1 MRIRFGL
8 SAALTLVLTAL
19 SGGSARAQ
27 QTTGSV
33 AGGARDQT
41 GGVLPGVSVELS
53 IGTAITRSTETD
65 GNGRYRFDDVPQ
77 GTYVVT
83 FHLLNFGELERRDV
97 VVSAGQVTAVD
108 GVLALSLNADVVVTG
123 KRSFVN
129 LADADNPAENLI
141 GVAQSASQGAITA
154 RQLEVRPVL
163 RAGDQYFLRG
173 FNLDHHVAAPFGC
186 VLMCRSQSVP
196 RFHGSAFWVPSL

>member
-1 MRIRFGL
+1 MRTRFGV
-8 SAALTLVLTAL
+8 SAALTLVLPAL

-65 GNGRYRFDDVPQ
+65 GNGRYRIDDVPQ

-108 GVLALSLNADVVVTG
+108 GVLALAWPSPRARG
-123 KRSFVN
+123 RSRHDSSKC
-129 LADADNPAENLI
+129 ARCCGPATSISSAASISITTSQLPS
-141 GVAQSASQGAITA
+141 VA
-154 RQLEVRPVL
+154 
-163 RAGDQYFLRG
+163 F
-173 FNLDHHVAAPFGC
+173 
-186 VLMCRSQSVP
+186 
-196 RFHGSAFWVPSL
+196 